1 MKRLA
6 IIAAASIIATPAL
19 AALASPYQR
28 AAEFNAAIEA
38 ALPVFGVRA
47 IEQITFVHVDAYEV
61 RSARCSLI
69 VEIVD
74 FAEEGEPVTIG
85 RRQFEAVAGDLE
97 CEE

>member
-6 IIAAASIIATPAL
+6 IIAAASLIATPAFS
-19 AALASPYQR
+19 ALASPYQR

-38 ALPVFGVRA
+38 ALPAFGVRA

-74 FAEEGEPVTIG
+74 LTEEGEPITIG
-85 RRQFEAVAGDLE
+85 RRQFEAVAGELE